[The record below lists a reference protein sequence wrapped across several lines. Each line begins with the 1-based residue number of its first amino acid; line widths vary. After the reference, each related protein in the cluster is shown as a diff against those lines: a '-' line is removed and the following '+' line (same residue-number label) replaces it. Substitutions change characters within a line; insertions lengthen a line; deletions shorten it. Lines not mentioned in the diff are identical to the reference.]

1 MLLLLDIERA
11 FDSIAWDFL
20 RSVLIHYGFPP
31 SFIRWFQIFYSSKEL
46 HILNHGY
53 LSESFSS
60 ERGVT
65 QGCGISPLF
74 FIFGIEVL
82 ALAIRDDP
90 QIQGTVLQ
98 GVSKKINLLADDG
111 IF

>member
-1 MLLLLDIERA
+1 MDICQNP
-11 FDSIAWDFL
+11 FL
-20 RSVLIHYGFPP
+20 QKG
-31 SFIRWFQIFYSSKEL
+31 
-46 HILNHGY
+46 
-53 LSESFSS
+53 
-60 ERGVT
+60 GVT

-74 FIFGIEVL
+74 FILGIEVL